1 MAIRLWSGRRG
12 AISGLLVLIFGLST
26 LTAVA
31 VPASAASLPMVGSQW
46 AVTNLVG
53 TKILMTRASTM
64 SSGGVEFPFP
74 DAAGSPAGYALLMMT
89 GFSVSLASSNMLT
102 ATFDVAA
109 PSGNVVYIG
118 NPNGGCPSSSS
129 SLCPGNVRL
138 YIQANLPSSPHNSCG
153 VGNVN
158 EFNFWWS
165 AGFLQFTSGP
175 TGTTLTVAV
184 DPAQWSDLCG
194 QFGSVAPTQFAS
206 AMAHVK
212 YLGLSFGSG
221 FFFENGVGV
230 DFNAGTASFQL
241 TSYTIS

>member
-1 MAIRLWSGRRG
+1 MTIRLWSGRRG
-12 AISGLLVLIFGLST
+12 AISGVLVLIFGLST

-31 VPASAASLPMVGSQW
+31 IPASAASLPMVGSQW
-46 AVTNLVG
+46 AVTSLVG
-53 TKILMTRASTM
+53 TKILMDHASTIP
-64 SSGGVEFPFP
+64 SGVEFPFP
-74 DAAGSPAGYALLMMT
+74 DATGSPAGYALLMTT
-89 GFSVSLASSNMLT
+89 GFSVSLDSSNTLT

-109 PSGNVVYIG
+109 TRGNVVYMG
-118 NPNGGCPSSSS
+118 NPNGGCPDSSS

-158 EFNFWWS
+158 AFNFWWS

-175 TGTTLTVAV
+175 TGITLTVPV
-184 DPAQWSDLCG
+184 NPAQWSNLCG
-194 QFGSVAPTQFAS
+194 QFGNVVPTAFAS

-212 YLGLSFGSG
+212 FLGLSFGSG

-230 DFNAGTASFQL
+230 DFNAGEASFQL
-241 TSYTIS
+241 TSYMVS